1 MKKCLI
7 ILGACLLLT
16 GCSSTTSQK
25 ETESPTTTESVT
37 EMSSSEV
44 VSEDTEV
51 LPNSDNLKKKLNEG
65 VSVIGVQE
73 VSNLYFDNIN
83 KIDSDTIFA
92 DVIIKTELYELKFH
106 CSYHGITGSWIILY
120 IENNDSQHTYY
131 ILPGNEDSVD
141 LYDYSTDTLISKKK
155 ENSETK
161 DVVKDFNEKMESL
174 NEEQESDLNR
184 IADEYNIK
192 R

>member
-7 ILGACLLLT
+7 ILGACLLLA

-106 CSYHGITGSWIILY
+106 CSYHGITRSWIILY
-120 IENNDSQHTYY
+120 IENNDNLHTYY

-174 NEEQESDLNR
+174 NEEQESDLNS